1 MYGSSIKA
9 SFNVKERE
17 KERQRESLYKKE
29 LNSSKKRVVFCV
41 GARERG
47 ISIAAFVFAIK
58 SL

>member
-9 SFNVKERE
+9 IFNVKERE
-17 KERQRESLYKKE
+17 TEGESLYKKE

>member
-9 SFNVKERE
+9 IFNVKERE
-17 KERQRESLYKKE
+17 TEGESLYKKE
-29 LNSSKKRVVFCV
+29 LNSSKKRVFFCV